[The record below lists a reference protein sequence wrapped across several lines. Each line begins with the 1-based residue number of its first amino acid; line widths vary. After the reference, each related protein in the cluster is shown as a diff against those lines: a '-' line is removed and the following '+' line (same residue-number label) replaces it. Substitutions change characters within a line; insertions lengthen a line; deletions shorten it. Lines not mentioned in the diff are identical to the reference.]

1 MVTPKKNVRA
11 RALKAPALILL
22 LIVAALV
29 FAGCNTTGL
38 QLPATPAVA
47 QPTATAVAQ
56 LPVATPTG
64 VRGETPSGAS
74 EDTPTPASTDASTP
88 GVSATLEAS
97 PTPESVPTDEPSAQP
112 STTAQSQPTSVAA
125 AISPT
130 PTVIPQAE
138 RIRVFQQVWDTVE
151 KNYLYPDFHGA
162 DWQAL
167 HDKYLPI
174 ITNATNSH
182 DFYSAISDMVSQLKD
197 GHSRYL
203 SPQDAREEDALQSGN
218 ADYVGIGVLSSPETN
233 TLSIIFVFP
242 GSPAEKAGI
251 KRRDKITAVDG
262 IPITHP
268 DTDQSRI
275 RGPKGSTVT
284 LTVQSPE
291 QKPRDVAIVRD
302 TITGGIV
309 PTGSR
314 LESDPTIGLL
324 VIPDL
329 WTDQMGTQVH
339 DELQQMLDDST
350 PLNGLILDLRGNGG
364 GFRTVLESI
373 LSDFVS
379 GQVGQ
384 FFNQKEHTPLVIQKS
399 DLFDRL
405 KSVPLVVLVDKGSE
419 SYTEVLS
426 GVLQATGRAKV
437 VGVTSAGNTETI
449 YQYNFEDGSRLWVAE
464 EAFELP
470 NGTNLEGRG
479 VIPDVTINQDWTTF
493 TEKDDPHI
501 LKAVQLLK
509 TKN

>member
-1 MVTPKKNVRA
+1 VLPV
-11 RALKAPALILL
+11 ILL
-22 LIVAALV
+22 LLVAALV
-29 FAGCNTTGL
+29 FAGCNATGL
-38 QLPATPAVA
+38 QQLSTPTVA

-56 LPVATPTG
+56 LPAASPV
-64 VRGETPSGAS
+64 VVGA
-74 EDTPTPASTDASTP
+74 DTPTADVVPTQDIPPTAE
-88 GVSATLEAS
+88 SAPTKDIT
-97 PTPESVPTDEPSAQP
+97 PTPESAPTEAATANPSPIDQTEP
-112 STTAQSQPTSVAA
+112 TAVAA
-125 AISPT
+125 ATSPT
-130 PTVIPQAE
+130 PTVISKAD
-138 RIRVFQQVWDTVE
+138 RIKVFQQVWDTVD

-162 DWQAL
+162 NWQAL

-174 ITNATNSH
+174 ITNATTSH

-203 SPQDAREEDALQSGN
+203 SPQDAREEDSLQSGN
-218 ADYVGIGVLSSPETN
+218 ADYVGIGVLSSPETS

-251 KRRDKITAVDG
+251 QRRDKILAVDG
-262 IPITHP
+262 IPITNP

-291 QKPRDVAIVRD
+291 QAPRDVSIVRD

-309 PTGSR
+309 PTSSR
-314 LESDPTIGLL
+314 LAGDPTIGLL

-329 WTDQMGTQVH
+329 WTDEMGTQVH
-339 DELQQMLDDST
+339 DELQKMLDDST
-350 PLNGLILDLRGNGG
+350 PLKGLIIDLRGNGG

-373 LSDFVS
+373 LGDFVN

-399 DLFDRL
+399 DLYDKL
-405 KSVPLVVLVDKGSE
+405 KNVPLVVLVDQGSE

-426 GVLQATGRAKV
+426 GILQATGRAKV
-437 VGVTSAGNTETI
+437 VGVPSAGNTETI
-449 YQYNFEDGSRLWVAE
+449 YQYNFDDGSRLWVAE

-479 VIPDVTINQDWTTF
+479 VIPDVTIKQDWTSF
-493 TEKDDPHI
+493 AEKDDPDI
-501 LKAVQLLK
+501 LKAVELLK
-509 TKN
+509 ARS